1 MSRWLVT
8 GASRGIGRELVRQ
21 LTARGDAVVA
31 VVRNPDSL
39 AAGPGLE
46 VVACDAADGD
56 VAGHLGGK
64 GQYWA
69 LLPRGVR
76 PR

>member
-1 MSRWLVT
+1 MIAQDT
-8 GASRGIGRELVRQ
+8 GGNIKGAVRAD
-21 LTARGDAVVA
+21 LYW
-31 VVRNPDSL
+31 
-39 AAGPGLE
+39 GP
-46 VVACDAADGD
+46 DAADGD

-69 LLPRGVR
+69 LLPRAVR